1 MVERHEATGALT
13 RSSQHPARVCKPAR
27 AAAACGDGVHCAHA
41 ARVTWTISIK
51 MRYMKKSIA
60 ERPWRRAV
68 ES

>member
-1 MVERHEATGALT
+1 MAMSMLRMM
-13 RSSQHPARVCKPAR
+13 
-27 AAAACGDGVHCAHA
+27 
-41 ARVTWTISIK
+41 TWTISIK